1 MNSVLQFLSNCEDLT
16 KLFFSI
22 SEINT
27 LNNLGSKREIS
38 NAYYKLLYDLWKG
51 NLKSVS
57 PLNFRNTFVIYN
69 QQFLN
74 YLQ

>member
-1 MNSVLQFLSNCEDLT
+1 ML
-16 KLFFSI
+16 I
-22 SEINT
+22 I
-27 LNNLGSKREIS
+27 
-38 NAYYKLLYDLWKG
+38 YDLWKG

-74 YLQ
+74 YLLQDSNEFLIYLLYKLHEDLNRIIKKTL